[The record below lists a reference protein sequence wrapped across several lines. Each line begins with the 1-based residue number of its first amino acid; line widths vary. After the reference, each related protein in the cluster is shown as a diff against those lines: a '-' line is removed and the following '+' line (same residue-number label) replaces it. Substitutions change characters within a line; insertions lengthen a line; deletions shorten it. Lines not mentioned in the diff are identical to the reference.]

1 MGHGKETP
9 RQKMIGMMY
18 LVLTALLALNVSKDI
33 LNTFQTLSDGLNKT
47 AYNFSQKNAA
57 VYGAFE
63 AAYQENKDKV
73 GKWKNKAD
81 VVQASSD
88 SLYNYV
94 ELLKNKVVLKA
105 DKVVTRITKDTIETP
120 YTKLDEKGIFNGKI
134 GKIQAIDDNNVPGE
148 ILILK
153 GEATVLRKKIE
164 AYKTLLIEQI
174 KLNDTTKNGEGA
186 ISAILSGLDTSDPP
200 PKEGA
205 KINWETHVFD
215 HIPLIAVITLMTKIQ
230 TDVRNAESNAV
241 SYFHSQIDAA
251 SFKFNKLEAIVK
263 APKSYLLVGGKYEAE
278 VFLAASDT
286 TVSPE
291 IFVGGRPLTIKDGKG
306 QYSAGGTSVGE
317 KKWGGIIKFKAPAG
331 NILEFPFKSSFE
343 VGQSSAVVSATAMNV
358 FYKGVDNPV
367 AISASGVPVE
377 KLKPT
382 ISNGTLTKV
391 KNGYMV
397 KVTKGT
403 EAIIKVLAN
412 VDGNTKLMGQSKFRV
427 KRMPDPVAKI
437 ANKKGGSIGRNV
449 LVAQG
454 GIKADMENF
463 DFDAKF
469 TVTGYNVSTTIK
481 GYVQERKVKGF
492 RFNDQVR
499 GLVKQASAKGK
510 IYFENITAKG
520 PDGTTRNL
528 ATIIFR
534 LK

>member
-33 LNTFQTLSDGLNKT
+33 LLTFQTLSDGLNKT
-47 AYNFSQKNAA
+47 AENFSKKNAT

-73 GKWKNKAD
+73 GKWKFKAD
-81 VVQASSD
+81 SVKVSAD
-88 SLYNYV
+88 SLYSYI

-105 DKVVTRITKDTIETP
+105 DKVVIRITKDTIETP
-120 YTKLDEKGIFNGKI
+120 YTKLDEKGIFDGKI

-164 AYKTLLIEQI
+164 AYRALLIERI
-174 KLNDTTKNGEGA
+174 GDTTKGGKGA
-186 ISAILSGLDTSDPP
+186 VDAILSGLNTSDPP
-200 PKEGA
+200 PIEGA
-205 KINWETHVFD
+205 TINWETHVFD
-215 HIPLIAVITLMTKIQ
+215 HIPLIAVITIMTKIQ
-230 TDVRNAESNAV
+230 TDIRNAESSAV

-251 SFKFNKLEAIVK
+251 SFKFNKLEAVVK

-291 IFVGGRPLTIKDGKG
+291 IFVGGKPLKIKDGKG

-317 KKWGGIIKFKAPAG
+317 KKWGGVIKFKAPAG
-331 NILEFPFKSSFE
+331 DVLEFPFKSSFE

-367 AISASGVPVE
+367 EISASGVPAE

-391 KNGYMV
+391 KKGYKVVV
-397 KVTKGT
+397 KKGT
-403 EAIIKVLAN
+403 KAIIKVFAD
-412 VDGNTKLMGQSKFRV
+412 VDGSRKLMGQSEFRV